1 MPSSTSLL
9 CTSLLLAP
17 AVAQD
22 AAAPL
27 DLGVRREL
35 FVDRAVIETLDGV
48 RMELAQPRDEGRVF
62 TFDRPWEGPFC
73 GYTTV
78 IADGDRILLY
88 YRGLPK
94 AGGDGSDLERTC
106 VALSED
112 GRRFRRPELT
122 RFDVPGAA
130 SNNVVMAGAAPVSHN
145 FSPFLDGN
153 VAADSPHRFK
163 ALGGNERSGLIAYT
177 SPDGLVWTR
186 LQDAPVL
193 TGAEFD
199 SQNVAFWSESERQY
213 LCYLRTWTGEGYAGL
228 RTVSRATSKD
238 FVSWTAPVEMTFT
251 DGLGAQEHLYTNQT
265 HPYMRA
271 PHLYVAIAAR
281 FIPGRQVLSAAD
293 AERLG
298 VNPRYFRDC
307 SDAVLMTSRGATRY
321 DRTFRGAFL
330 RPGVGLQN
338 WVSRSNYPALNVV
351 RTGPSEMSFYV
362 NQNYAQPSAELRRYS
377 LRLDGFASL
386 RAGFEGGRATTR
398 PLRFGGDRLL
408 LNFASSAAGSVRV
421 AICDAA
427 GEELE
432 GFGQGDCVPLI
443 GNEIERGVTWR
454 REDGPSGDVSAL
466 RGRTVRLR
474 FALVDADLY
483 AMRFAPAR

>member
-1 MPSSTSLL
+1 
-9 CTSLLLAP
+9 
-17 AVAQD
+17 
-22 AAAPL
+22 
-27 DLGVRREL
+27 
-35 FVDRAVIETLDGV
+35 
-48 RMELAQPRDEGRVF
+48 
-62 TFDRPWEGPFC
+62 
-73 GYTTV
+73 
-78 IADGDRILLY
+78 
-88 YRGLPK
+88 
-94 AGGDGSDLERTC
+94 
-106 VALSED
+106 
-112 GRRFRRPELT
+112 
-122 RFDVPGAA
+122 
-130 SNNVVMAGAAPVSHN
+130 
-145 FSPFLDGN
+145 
-153 VAADSPHRFK
+153 
-163 ALGGNERSGLIAYT
+163 
-177 SPDGLVWTR
+177 
-186 LQDAPVL
+186 
-193 TGAEFD
+193 
-199 SQNVAFWSESERQY
+199 
-213 LCYLRTWTGEGYAGL
+213 
-228 RTVSRATSKD
+228 
-238 FVSWTAPVEMTFT
+238 
-251 DGLGAQEHLYTNQT
+251 
-265 HPYMRA
+265 
-271 PHLYVAIAAR
+271 
-281 FIPGRQVLSAAD
+281 
-293 AERLG
+293 
-298 VNPRYFRDC
+298 
-307 SDAVLMTSRGATRY
+307 
-321 DRTFRGAFL
+321 
-330 RPGVGLQN
+330 LQN